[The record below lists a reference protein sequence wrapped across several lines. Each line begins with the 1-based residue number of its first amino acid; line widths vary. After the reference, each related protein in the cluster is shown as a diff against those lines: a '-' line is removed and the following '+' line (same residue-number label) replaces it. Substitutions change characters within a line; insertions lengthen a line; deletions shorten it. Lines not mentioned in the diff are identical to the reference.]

1 VIGRRA
7 VTAARAGILVALAL
21 AGMALVGVG
30 AARAAK
36 TATVGGSG
44 ATLPGAAHRT
54 AAAARPTAVR
64 PPAAPPVAPDALRQP
79 ARFDVAP
86 AFHRLTAER
95 ALAIAERLPKI
106 ARERRRRPGS
116 YGVAFEKGAARW
128 QVSIYSSSGRHEL
141 AQVLIDDATGAVLE
155 QWTGPQVAWTMARGY
170 PGAFG
175 RRVDALYIWLPLSLL
190 FVVPF
195 VDRRRPWRM
204 LHLDLAALS
213 AFSISLAFFNHGDV
227 DASVP
232 LAYQPL
238 LYLLGRLAWVARRPG
253 SEPLRL
259 HVPARWLAVA
269 VIFLAGFRVGLNL
282 VNSNV
287 IDVGYA
293 SVIGGDRLLGGQPL
307 YGHFP
312 HDNQHGDTY
321 GPAAYEA
328 YVPFV
333 AAFGFS
339 GHWDDLP
346 SAHGATV
353 AFDLLCLLL
362 VFLLGRRIR
371 GPTLGLALAY
381 AWVTYPFT
389 LFALESNTNDPLVA
403 ALLLGAVLVSAP
415 AARGGLAA
423 LGALAKFAPLAL
435 APVLAVGA
443 VADRGR
449 RAWLSYALGFAAL
462 GALACLPLLGVTS
475 VSTFWRHSVQYQ
487 AERGS
492 PFSVWGLYGGLDTA
506 QTAVQAGA
514 VAFVLVAAW
523 WARRAD
529 RAALAALCAA
539 VLIALQLGA
548 THWFYLYIPWFFGL
562 AMTGLLGRAHEDRLD
577 PCGPHRLLR
586 PDQHAHQPGVL
597 A

>member
-1 VIGRRA
+1 VIG
-7 VTAARAGILVALAL
+7 ARAGIAAALASV
-21 AGMALVGVG
+21 GMALAMPG
-30 AARAAK
+30 AAWGAR
-36 TATVGGSG
+36 TATVGRSG
-44 ATLPGAAHRT
+44 ATVSGAGQR
-54 AAAARPTAVR
+54 AAD
-64 PPAAPPVAPDALRQP
+64 PPVAPDALRQP
-79 ARFDVAP
+79 ARLDIPP
-86 AFHRLTAER
+86 AFHHLTADR
-95 ALAIAERLPKI
+95 AKAIAERLPKI
-106 ARERRRRPGS
+106 AGERRHWPGS
-116 YGVAFEKGAARW
+116 YAVAFEKGAARW
-128 QVSIYSSSGRHEL
+128 QVSVYSSSGKHEL

-175 RRVDALYIWLPLSLL
+175 RRVNALYIWLPLSLL
-190 FVVPF
+190 FLVPF

-204 LHLDLAALS
+204 LHLDLAVLS
-213 AFSISLAFFNHGDV
+213 AFSISLAFFNHGNI

-232 LAYQPL
+232 LAYPPL

-259 HVPARWLAVA
+259 HLPAGWLAVA

-293 SVIGGDRLLGGQPL
+293 GVIGGDRLLSGKPL

-312 HDNQHGDTY
+312 HDNEHGDTY
-321 GPAAYEA
+321 GPVAYEA

-333 AAFGFS
+333 VAFGFS

-346 SAHGATV
+346 AAHGATV

-403 ALLLGAVLVSAP
+403 ALLLGAVLLSAP
-415 AARGGLAA
+415 AARGGLTA
-423 LGALAKFAPLAL
+423 LGALTKFAPLAL
-435 APVLAVGA
+435 APVLAVAA

-449 RAWLSYALGFAAL
+449 RAWLSYALGFAGLA
-462 GALACLPLLGVTS
+462 ALACLPLLGVTS
-475 VSTFWRHSVQYQ
+475 ASEFWRHTVQYQ
-487 AERGS
+487 AQRGS
-492 PFSVWGLYGGLDTA
+492 PFSVWGLYGGLDA
-506 QTAVQAGA
+506 IQTAVQAGA
-514 VAFVLVAAW
+514 VAFVALAAW

-539 VLIALQLGA
+539 VLIALQLGV

-562 AMTGLLGRAHEDRLD
+562 AMAGLLGRAHEDRLD
-577 PCGPHRLLR
+577 PGGPHRLLR
-586 PDQHAHQPGVL
+586 SDQHAHEPGVL
-597 A
+597 V